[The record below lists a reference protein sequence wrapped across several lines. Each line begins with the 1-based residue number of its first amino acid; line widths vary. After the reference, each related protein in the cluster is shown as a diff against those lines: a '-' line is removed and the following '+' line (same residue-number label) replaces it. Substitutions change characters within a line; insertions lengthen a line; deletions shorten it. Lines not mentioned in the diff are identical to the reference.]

1 MPPAEARS
9 IARFEEFT
17 MRNQSTA
24 HGGAVTGRPRAD
36 SLAGRVLDEG
46 PEIGDLG
53 QHPIT
58 TLSAAVL
65 KAARQGGRKRW
76 VGFAARAGVAP
87 EVVHDAENGT
97 RPTWAL
103 PYSEFT
109 ALADAMSALN
119 PALRDVFE
127 VAAACDLIL
136 SCVLNGDHTF
146 ATDILMQPGSQDL
159 VRALL
164 RLAVTG
170 EPVVGLAGP
179 GFAKLFGDC
188 GHFAPSQVAW
198 LRHQAVALASS
209 GSPDAWVGAQ
219 IAAICRG
226 DQR

>member
-24 HGGAVTGRPRAD
+24 HVGAVTGGPRAEGP
-36 SLAGRVLDEG
+36 AGRVLDVG
-46 PEIGDLG
+46 PEIGDLR

-65 KAARQGGRKRW
+65 KAARQGDRERW
-76 VGFAARAGVAP
+76 AGFAARAGVAP

-97 RPTWAL
+97 RPAWAL
-103 PYSEFT
+103 PYFEFT
-109 ALADAMSALN
+109 ALTDAVSALN

-136 SCVLNGDHTF
+136 SCVLAGDQTF

-170 EPVVGLAGP
+170 ESVVGLAGP
-179 GFAKLFGDC
+179 GFAKLFGGC
-188 GHFAPSQVAW
+188 GPFAPSQVAR
-198 LRHQAVALASS
+198 LRQQAAALASS
-209 GSPDAWVGAQ
+209 GSPDAWVGVE
-219 IAAICRG
+219 IAAICSG